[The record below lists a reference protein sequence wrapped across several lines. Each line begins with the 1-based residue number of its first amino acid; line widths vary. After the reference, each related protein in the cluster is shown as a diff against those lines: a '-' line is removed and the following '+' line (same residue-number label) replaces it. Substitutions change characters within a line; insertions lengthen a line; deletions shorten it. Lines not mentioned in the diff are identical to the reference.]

1 MGLAQLEWHQQS
13 EQRPRYTAW
22 VARVETPS
30 TVNPDV
36 KRYRR
41 YAHINMLPWHV
52 EHKKG
57 KHVVDL
63 LDAFKAAEQYYWF
76 DSIED
81 AKLFVEAIFAL
92 DND

>member
-1 MGLAQLEWHQQS
+1 MGLAQLEWYQQS
-13 EQRPRYTAW
+13 EQRPGYTSW
-22 VARVETPS
+22 VARIETPS
-30 TVNPDV
+30 TVNPDL
-36 KRYRR
+36 KRYLR
-41 YAHINMLPWHV
+41 YAHINMLPWHTK
-52 EHKKG
+52 HKRG

-63 LDAFKAAEQYYWF
+63 LDMHKAEEQLYWF